1 MRKVISVLAVTA
13 LVSTASSPTAFGAVK
28 AGSPCTKAGG
38 TSTLAGMKYTCV
50 KSGKKLMWSKGVVIT
65 TPTPTPSPTPTPTPS
80 PTPTQSPSN
89 SQQSAAPAPTQNSG
103 KALRAAD
110 IQKTFKEIASRGDQ
124 VSPGKTDIQVI
135 SSDQVH
141 PQSIQTIL
149 TRYEY
154 ITSFFAE
161 FVSPTLP
168 VSIVIGTNAEIAWIN
183 GQLEKLSGRDRK
195 SFLDAFE
202 AQSVKY
208 PCGPFY
214 TAGLNGKSKDGRIL
228 FHYALY
234 GKSCPTQ
241 LPSDENFTST
251 IEHEWV
257 HNVQGNLADPSMVG
271 GGGQPLLPCWYRE
284 GQAALYGNVI
294 GNRADYQNYL
304 RVRAWNMRS
313 FDPRMKFP
321 NENFGNVLKRL
332 DETYSNFTCGNDGGY
347 SIGSI
352 AVEKMI
358 LLKGDAGI
366 VEFMRNVKT
375 QSSWKKAFASVYG
388 INADVWM
395 DSISEQIRVE
405 YSDLG
410 M

>member
-1 MRKVISVLAVTA
+1 V
-13 LVSTASSPTAFGAVK
+13 
-28 AGSPCTKAGG
+28 
-38 TSTLAGMKYTCV
+38 
-50 KSGKKLMWSKGVVIT
+50 
-65 TPTPTPSPTPTPTPS
+65 
-80 PTPTQSPSN
+80 
-89 SQQSAAPAPTQNSG
+89 
-103 KALRAAD
+103 
-110 IQKTFKEIASRGDQ
+110 
-124 VSPGKTDIQVI
+124 
-135 SSDQVH
+135 
-141 PQSIQTIL
+141 
-149 TRYEY
+149 
-154 ITSFFAE
+154 
-161 FVSPTLP
+161 
-168 VSIVIGTNAEIAWIN
+168 
-183 GQLEKLSGRDRK
+183 
-195 SFLDAFE
+195 
-202 AQSVKY
+202 
-208 PCGPFY
+208 
-214 TAGLNGKSKDGRIL
+214 
-228 FHYALY
+228 
-234 GKSCPTQ
+234 
-241 LPSDENFTST
+241 
-251 IEHEWV
+251 
-257 HNVQGNLADPSMVG
+257 
-271 GGGQPLLPCWYRE
+271 
-284 GQAALYGNVI
+284 QAALYGNVI